1 MMALDYT
8 QGMNHS
14 NPESTLGDLPRG
26 YRERPALLLHKLG
39 NTILERAEDP
49 MAAIGLSPRQY
60 SLLAVMD
67 SDQPSSQLEL
77 AGLCGLL
84 PAQVVPVLDELESRG
99 LVERTR
105 SETDRRRSVVRLTD
119 TGRERLSRAD
129 AQGSSI
135 MDTLF
140 ADVDPE
146 ARERLDEMFRVA
158 LARARA

>member
-1 MMALDYT
+1 
-8 QGMNHS
+8 MNHS
-14 NPESTLGDLPRG
+14 NLEPSLSQLPLG

-39 NTILERAEDP
+39 STVLERAEDP

-67 SDQPSSQLEL
+67 SDEPSSQLEL

-105 SETDRRRSVVRLTD
+105 SETDRRRSVVRITAA
-119 TGRERLSRAD
+119 GRELLQRAD
-129 AQGSSI
+129 ALGASI
-135 MDTLF
+135 MDALF
-140 ADVDPE
+140 AHLDAE
-146 ARERLDEMFRVA
+146 ARAHLDETVRVA
-158 LARARA
+158 LERALSG

>member
-1 MMALDYT
+1 
-8 QGMNHS
+8 MNHS
-14 NPESTLGDLPRG
+14 NLESSLSQLPLG

-105 SETDRRRSVVRLTD
+105 SETDRRRSVVRITAS
-119 TGRERLSRAD
+119 GRELLQRGD
-129 AQGSSI
+129 ALGESI
-135 MDTLF
+135 METLLPHLD
-140 ADVDPE
+140 AE
-146 ARERLDEMFRVA
+146 ARAQFDEAVRVA
-158 LARARA
+158 LERALAD